1 MLNKTKKR
9 ILSILLAGTVAAV
22 PAYHM
27 TLLTAEAASTDQS
40 TSDSS
45 TSDSN
50 ASQGE
55 KPDGEP
61 PEGGAPDGAPGDG
74 TAPSGDGTAPSG
86 DGALGGDGTAP
97 DGEPPEGGAPDG
109 APGGD
114 MAGGAPGGGSS
125 SAPTEYTAVNHY
137 TEDTTVEGETLEST
151 GTDEN
156 AVWISDG
163 ATVGFRNIELKRTS
177 EDSTGGD
184 NSSFY

>member
-74 TAPSGDGTAPSG
+74 TAPSRDGTAQAETEPHR
-86 DGALGGDGTAP
+86 AEMEHQAGTELHRMESRRREAHRM
-97 DGEPPEGGAPDG
+97 EHQ
-109 APGGD
+109 
-114 MAGGAPGGGSS
+114 
-125 SAPTEYTAVNHY
+125 AVIWQ
-137 TEDTTVEGETLEST
+137 VERRA
-151 GTDEN
+151 
-156 AVWISDG
+156 AVPLQHLLSIQP
-163 ATVGFRNIELKRTS
+163 
-177 EDSTGGD
+177 
-184 NSSFY
+184 